1 MNITTEKTEEFKMK
15 VEQLIPKY
23 AIQGQ
28 VKDYD
33 KFLKEL
39 LEYAVSQSSTYIPA
53 RLELWESHRT
63 KVDNTQLDYDSICL
77 AIILIS
83 WAVRMRKVKSDE
95 GQCHVHM
102 KDCADT
108 RKMHSEIYDQWI
120 EVVEEALKALKAG
133 RPGR

>member
-1 MNITTEKTEEFKMK
+1 MPNGWIEMNITTEKTEEFKKK
-15 VEQLIPKY
+15 VEELIRKY

-39 LEYAVSQSSTYIPA
+39 LEYAASQSSTCIPA
-53 RLELWESHRT
+53 RLEPWESHRT

-83 WAVRMRKVKSDE
+83 WAVRMR
-95 GQCHVHM
+95 
-102 KDCADT
+102 
-108 RKMHSEIYDQWI
+108 
-120 EVVEEALKALKAG
+120 
-133 RPGR
+133 